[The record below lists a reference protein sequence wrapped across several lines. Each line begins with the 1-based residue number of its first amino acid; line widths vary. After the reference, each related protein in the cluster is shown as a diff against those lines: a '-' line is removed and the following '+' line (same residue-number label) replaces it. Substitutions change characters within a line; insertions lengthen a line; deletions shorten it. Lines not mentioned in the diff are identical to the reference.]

1 MKLEK
6 EKIIPV
12 HLDQEVKNSF
22 LDYAMSVI
30 VSRALPDVRD
40 GLKPVHRRILYALMD
55 MGMTPDKP
63 HKKSARLVGE
73 VLGKYHPH
81 GDQAVYEAMVRL
93 AQPFSTR
100 YPLVDGHGNFGS
112 MDGDAAAAMRYTEA
126 RLSPLALE
134 LLRDLDKETVDFRLN
149 FDESLEEPVVLPARF
164 PNLLVNG
171 SAGIA
176 VGMATSIPPHNL
188 TEVISA
194 LELLIA
200 DPSASDDRLLEL
212 VKGPDFPTGGIILG
226 TKGIREAYLTGRG
239 SIQVRGKTQI
249 ETGQDGRQKLLITE
263 VPYQQNKAKLI
274 EKIAELVRDK
284 KIEGISELR
293 DESDRSGVRI
303 VVEIRRGHQA
313 EIVLNQLFKY
323 TPLQQS
329 FSIIMLAL
337 VDGSP
342 RILSLREL
350 LNAYLAHQQEVV
362 TRRSRYLLNRA
373 LERAHLLEGLRI
385 ALDNLDEVIATIRSS
400 ADVKEARQR
409 LMDDFSLSEKQ
420 AQAILEMRLQR
431 LTALERQKLEEEY
444 RALMEEIAYL
454 RALLAD
460 TSLVMQE
467 VRRELQEIKAKYGD
481 ARLTK
486 IVVHEAEIEL
496 EDLIR
501 EEKVVI
507 THTHQGYI
515 KRLPLDTYRSQH
527 RGGRGIVAHSMREK
541 DFIEHLFVCS
551 TKDLLF
557 CFSNMGR
564 VYPLKVYEIP
574 ESGRTARGTA
584 IVNLLPLEKA
594 EYITAVFPYV
604 EHQEGDCIIMATQQ
618 GFVKKSLLQEYV
630 SARRTGLI
638 ALGLNPGDQLIA
650 VRYLCC
656 GEETTEEEEGPG
668 AGEETDVLMATASGL
683 LIRFAGSQL
692 RSMGRTARGVRGIN
706 LSPGDRVVN
715 MNLLPPHPADRM
727 ALLLVTEKG
736 FGKIT
741 HLNEFRCQHR
751 GGKGILALKV
761 SPQVGELV
769 SFALV
774 QKKDE
779 FIIVTARGLVIREK
793 VAPIPVQGRYARGV
807 TLIKLSPDDKVV
819 NLAILPRS

>member
-1 MKLEK
+1 MEK
-6 EKIIPV
+6 ENIISIP
-12 HLDQEVKNSF
+12 LDQEVKNSF
-22 LDYAMSVI
+22 MDYAMSVI

-93 AQPFSTR
+93 AQPFTTR

-112 MDGDAAAAMRYTEA
+112 MDGDAAAAMRYTES

-188 TEVISA
+188 NEIILA
-194 LELLIA
+194 LEMLIERPTLQDDELLQI
-200 DPSASDDRLLEL
+200 

-239 SIQVRGKTQI
+239 SIQVRGKTSV
-249 ETGQDGRQKLLITE
+249 EFSLDGRQKLLITE
-263 VPYQQNKAKLI
+263 VPYQQNKARLI

-303 VVEIRRGHQA
+303 VIEIRRGFQP

-337 VDGSP
+337 VDGRP
-342 RILSLREL
+342 RVLSLREL
-350 LNAYLAHQQEVV
+350 LHAYLDHQQEIV
-362 TRRSRYLLNRA
+362 TRRSQFLLNRA

-385 ALDNLDEVIATIRSS
+385 ALDNLDRVIEIIRGSS
-400 ADVKEARQR
+400 DAREARTS
-409 LMDDFSLSEKQ
+409 LMDEFSLSEKQ
-420 AQAILEMRLQR
+420 AQAILDMRLQR

-444 RALMEEIAYL
+444 RSLMEEIAYL

-460 TSLVMQE
+460 PSLIMQE
-467 VRRELQEIKAKYGD
+467 VKRELKEIRVKFGD
-481 ARLTK
+481 ERLTK
-486 IVVHEAEIEL
+486 IVAHETEIDL

-551 TKDLLF
+551 TKDLLL
-557 CFSNMGR
+557 CFSNMGK

-584 IVNLLPLEKA
+584 IINLLPLEKG
-594 EYITAVFPYV
+594 EYITAVFPRV
-604 EHQEGDCIIMATQQ
+604 EHQEGDCIIMATQR
-618 GFVKKSLLQEYV
+618 GIMKKSLLQEYA
-630 SARRTGLI
+630 SARRSGLI
-638 ALGLNPGDQLIA
+638 ALGLAAGDQLIA
-650 VRYLCC
+650 VRYLNCS
-656 GEETTEEEEGPG
+656 EQMAESSNV
-668 AGEETDVLMATASGL
+668 DVLMATAHGL
-683 LIRFAGSQL
+683 LIRFPSDQL
-692 RSMGRTARGVRGIN
+692 RSMGRTARGVKGIN
-706 LSPGDRVVN
+706 LSPGDHVVN
-715 MNLLPPHPADRM
+715 MNLLPANPDEKT
-727 ALLLVTEKG
+727 ALLLVTEQG

-741 HLNEFRCQHR
+741 RAHEFRRQNR
-751 GGKGILALKV
+751 GGKGVLALKI
-761 SPQVGELV
+761 SKQVGELV

-774 QKKDE
+774 QKRDE
-779 FIIVTARGLVIREK
+779 FIIITARGLVIREK
-793 VAPIPVQGRYARGV
+793 VAPVSVQGRYARGV
-807 TLIKLSPDDKVV
+807 TLIRLSPDDKVV
-819 NLAILPRS
+819 NLAILPRN